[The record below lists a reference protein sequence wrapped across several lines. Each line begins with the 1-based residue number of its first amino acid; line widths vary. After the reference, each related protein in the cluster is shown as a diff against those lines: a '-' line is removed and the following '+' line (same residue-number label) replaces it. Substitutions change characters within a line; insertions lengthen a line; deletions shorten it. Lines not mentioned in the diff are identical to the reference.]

1 VVHKAGRAWFH
12 LLPDPGVLDLD
23 RDHVAFRV
31 DIVRADNKP
40 LTVSVYAH
48 ESCSADE
55 GLYRSPA
62 MLFIDGTEGLVLGD
76 LLKLNAVLR
85 EAKAVCTRT
94 TRGRAR
100 AVLREGPAAA
110 RVCRGAGE
118 TDYTSY
124 LPDTGVNLV
133 ELASP
138 MVRINDDLSLHL
150 SDRGVVLR
158 GHHPHPASGDA
169 VGPRRRAPVPP
180 DRLRGPG
187 PWPGADRARGWVGAP
202 WRVSDDL
209 SAPCEGR

>member
-1 VVHKAGRAWFH
+1 MSETPPVPDCPPWCTKPAGHGFISY
-12 LLPDPGVLDLD
+12 PIPGVLDLD

-85 EAKAVCTRT
+85 EAKAVFTRI

-100 AVLREGPAAA
+100 AVLREGPPLPAW
-110 RVCRGAGE
+110 CRGAGE
-118 TDYTSY
+118 TEYTSY
-124 LPDTGVNLV
+124 LPGTGANLV

-150 SDRGVVLR
+150 SQTEECSARTS
-158 GHHPHPASGDA
+158 PT
-169 VGPRRRAPVPP
+169 PRF
-180 DRLRGPG
+180 G
-187 PWPGADRARGWVGAP
+187 
-202 WRVSDDL
+202 
-209 SAPCEGR
+209 

>member
-1 VVHKAGRAWFH
+1 MSETPPV
-12 LLPDPGVLDLD
+12 PDCPPWCTKPAAHGFISYPIPGVLDLD
-23 RDHVAFRV
+23 RDNVAFRV

-85 EAKAVCTRT
+85 EAEAVFTRI

-110 RVCRGAGE
+110 RVVSRAGE
-118 TDYTSY
+118 TEYTSY

-150 SDRGVVLR
+150 SQTEE
-158 GHHPHPASGDA
+158 
-169 VGPRRRAPVPP
+169 
-180 DRLRGPG
+180 
-187 PWPGADRARGWVGAP
+187 WF
-202 WRVSDDL
+202 
-209 SAPCEGR
+209 CEDITHTRFG